1 MTSSRIIQALEGA
14 FNKYRIVFWDDKEEK
29 LIEEFDSLELPDVTK
44 IKLNNNEFSVK
55 YRILVEEKDKKFL
68 IYRPLG
74 EPEEKDN
81 WLLDVQLAS
90 YKFVAEQ
97 DTLRCTEIG
106 LDPAKF
112 SSYIKTHEFFF
123 SKKEYRDKLAAAIK
137 GSSEEETIDS
147 IDLKIIGI
155 MSPLK
160 KADTF
165 YTILQSLLKDAYEQ
179 SQTGMLMPQDVCMEM
194 HTELTNLLA
203 KHFNYKTTSL
213 SLHDFALKIFSDNLN
228 KQLGVTSELSNEAA
242 MFLGNWQDS
251 KNYGENFNEW
261 TDKAANELNLQ
272 LTFDKLDFDTLKQ
285 IDYFRNIDEMILVKL
300 KSDIS
305 NNLVND
311 LYVRRILDIRCT
323 KTWWKEYSSY
333 YETAYA
339 AAKFKQLIKT
349 INLNL
354 ENIEDAVNKYQES
367 WYEVDQQYRK
377 FNFYCRNNKNSEL
390 FSDLKVIIDNLY
402 TNDFLRPLGQ
412 KFSVAV
418 QEEKSWGKF
427 NKITYQPKFFN
438 NYVEPFIRKNNKVVV
453 IISDAMRYELGED
466 LTKQINQNNR
476 FSASIEPMVSVLPS
490 FTQLGMAALL
500 PNNSIELKTD
510 NTAAV
515 DGISAT
521 GIENRKKILAQYGHS
536 STCINAEDLL
546 SSKYKNKDIKELIA
560 ANEILYVYH
569 DVVDTTGEHD
579 EEHLF
584 DKSQDCLE
592 ELMQLVTRLSSGNA
606 NNIMITADHGFIYQD
621 IKLDKNID
629 FLDEPFVTGEKYQID
644 RRFVTANGELDGSNT
659 DFHSFTAKDLGL
671 SGELSVLI
679 PKAIQRIRKQGQNG
693 RYIHGGA
700 TLEETVIP
708 VIHVNKKRKDDV
720 SEVKVKVISRERIIT
735 SGQILITFYQ
745 EQPVENKVKGIS
757 IKAGFYRDGEP
768 VSNIEDLEFNKE
780 TTSVEEREQ
789 KRQFKLSTGIDSG
802 TVILKLTK
810 RVGNTDQYAHYEE
823 IAFSI
828 RQNFFGRD
836 F

>member
-1 MTSSRIIQALEGA
+1 MASSRIIQALESA
-14 FNKYRIVFWDDKEEK
+14 FKNYRIVFWDDDKEK
-29 LIEEFDSLELPDVTK
+29 LIDEFETLELPDVTK
-44 IKLNNNEFSVK
+44 IKINNNEFSVK
-55 YRILVEEKDKKFL
+55 YRILVEEPDKKFL
-68 IYRPLG
+68 IYRPAG
-74 EPEEKDN
+74 EPEVKDN

-112 SSYIKTHEFFF
+112 SSYIKQHENFFN
-123 SKKEYRDKLAAAIK
+123 KKEYREKLAAAIK
-137 GSSEEETIDS
+137 GSSEEETIES
-147 IDLKIIGI
+147 VDLKIIGI
-155 MSPLK
+155 MSPLRK
-160 KADTF
+160 VDTF
-165 YTILQSLLKDAYEQ
+165 YSILQSLLKDAYEL
-179 SQTGMLMPQDVCMEM
+179 SQNGLMMPQDACLEM
-194 HTELTNLLA
+194 QTELLSLLA
-203 KHFNYKTTSL
+203 KHFNYQSTSL
-213 SLHDFALKIFSDNLN
+213 SLHDFALKIFSDSLK
-228 KQLGVTSELSNEAA
+228 KQLGEPSELSNEVS

-261 TDKAANELNLQ
+261 TEKAANELNLQ

-285 IDYFRNIDEMILVKL
+285 IDYFRNIDEMILEKL
-300 KSDIS
+300 RSDI
-305 NNLVND
+305 NDDLVND
-311 LYVRRILDIRCT
+311 IDVRRILDIRCT
-323 KTWWKEYSSY
+323 KTWWKEFSNY

-349 INLNL
+349 VNLNI
-354 ENIEDAVNKYQES
+354 ENIEDAVSKYQSS
-367 WYEVDQQYRK
+367 WYEVDQEYRK
-377 FNFYCRNNKNSEL
+377 FNFYCRNNKNNEP
-390 FSDLKVIIDNLY
+390 FSDIKVIIDNLY

-412 KFSVAV
+412 KFSIAI
-418 QEEKSWGKF
+418 QEEKKWGKF

-438 NYVEPFIRKNNKVVV
+438 NYVEPFFRKNNKVVV
-453 IISDAMRYELGED
+453 IISDALRYELGDD
-466 LTKQINQNNR
+466 LTKQINKNNR

-490 FTQLGMAALL
+490 YTQLGMAALL
-500 PNNSIELKTD
+500 PNKSIELKAD

-515 DGISAT
+515 NGISAT
-521 GIENRKKILAQYGHS
+521 GIENRKKILAQCGRS
-536 STCINAEDLL
+536 STCINAEELL

-560 ANEILYVYH
+560 SNEIVYVYH
-569 DVVDTTGEHD
+569 DVIDTTGEHD

-606 NNIMITADHGFIYQD
+606 NNIIITADHGFVYQD
-621 IKLDKNID
+621 IKLDKNVD
-629 FLDEPFVTGEKYQID
+629 FLDEPFVTGEKYQVD
-644 RRFVTANGELDGSNT
+644 RRFITINGELDASNT
-659 DFHSFTAKDLGL
+659 DFHSFTAKDLSI

-679 PKAIQRIRKQGQNG
+679 PKAIQRIRKQGLNG

-700 TLEETVIP
+700 TLEETIIP

-745 EQPVENKVKGIS
+745 EQPVKDKVKGIS
-757 IKAGFYRDGEP
+757 IKAGFYRDGKP

-780 TTSVEEREQ
+780 TTNVEEREQ

-802 TVILKLTK
+802 TIILKLFK
-810 RVGNTDQYAHYEE
+810 RVENTDQYAPYDE
-823 IAFSI
+823 IMFSI
-828 RQNFFGRD
+828 RQNLFGRD

>member
-14 FNKYRIVFWDDKEEK
+14 FNKYRIVFWDDREEK
-29 LIEEFDSLELPDVTK
+29 LIDEFNSLELPNVTK
-44 IKLNNNEFSVK
+44 IKLNNNEFTVK
-55 YRILVEEKDKKFL
+55 YHILIEEKDKKFL

-97 DTLRCTEIG
+97 DTLRCSEIG

-112 SSYIKTHEFFF
+112 SSYIKEHEFFF
-123 SKKEYRDKLAAAIK
+123 NNKEYREKLAAAIK
-137 GSSEEETIDS
+137 GSSEEETIES
-147 IDLKIIGI
+147 IDLKILGI
-155 MSPLK
+155 MSPLR

-165 YTILQSLLKDAYEQ
+165 YTILQSLLKDTYELC
-179 SQTGMLMPQDVCMEM
+179 QTGMPMPFCIEM
-194 HTELTNLLA
+194 QAKLTNLLV
-203 KHFNYKTTSL
+203 KHFNYQSSTP

-228 KQLGVTSELSNEAA
+228 KQLGEPSELSNEAA
-242 MFLGNWQDS
+242 IFLGNWQDS

-261 TDKAANELNLQ
+261 TEKVADELNLQ
-272 LTFDKLDFDTLKQ
+272 LTFDKLDFDILKQ
-285 IDYFRNIDEMILVKL
+285 IDYFRNIDEMILIKL
-300 KSDIS
+300 RSDIRDD
-305 NNLVND
+305 LVND
-311 LYVRRILDIRCT
+311 TDVRRILDIRCT
-323 KTWWKEYSSY
+323 KTWWKEFSNY
-333 YETAYA
+333 YKTAYA
-339 AAKFKQLIKT
+339 AAKFKHLIKT
-349 INLNL
+349 VNLNI
-354 ENIEDAVNKYQES
+354 ENIEDAVSKYHSS
-367 WYEVDQQYRK
+367 WYEVDQEYRK
-377 FNFYCRNNKNSEL
+377 FNFYCRNNKNNEL
-390 FSDLKVIIDNLY
+390 FSDLKVTIENLY

-412 KFSVAV
+412 KFSVAI
-418 QEEKSWGKF
+418 QDEKKWGNF
-427 NKITYQPKFFN
+427 NQITYQPKFFN
-438 NYVEPFIRKNNKVVV
+438 NYVEPFIKKNNKVVV
-453 IISDAMRYELGED
+453 IISDALRYELGDD
-466 LTKQINQNNR
+466 LTKQINKNNR

-490 FTQLGMAALL
+490 FTQLGMASLL
-500 PNNSIELKTD
+500 PNQSIELKTD

-515 DGISAT
+515 NGLSAT
-521 GIENRKKILAQYGHS
+521 GIENRKKVLAQCGRS
-536 STCINAEDLL
+536 STCINAEELL

-560 ANEILYVYH
+560 SNEIVYVYH

-584 DKSQDCLE
+584 DKSQCCLE

-606 NNIMITADHGFIYQD
+606 NNIIITADHGFIYQD

-629 FLDEPFVTGEKYQID
+629 FLDEPFVTGEKYQVD
-644 RRFVTANGELDGSNT
+644 RRFITINGELDASNT
-659 DFHSFTAKDLGL
+659 DFHSFTTKDLRL
-671 SGELSVLI
+671 SGDLSVLI

-735 SGQILITFYQ
+735 SGQIMITFYQ
-745 EQPVENKVKGIS
+745 DQPIKDKVRGIS

-768 VSNIEDLEFNKE
+768 ISNIEELEFNKE
-780 TTSVEEREQ
+780 TTSAEEREQ

-802 TVILKLTK
+802 TVILKLSK
-810 RVGNTDQYAHYEE
+810 RVEKTDQYAPYDE
-823 IAFSI
+823 ITFSI

>member
-1 MTSSRIIQALEGA
+1 MAGSRITEALLNA
-14 FNKYRIVFWDDKEEK
+14 FNKYRIVFWDDDKEK
-29 LIEEFDSLELPDVTK
+29 LIDEFESLELPDVTK
-44 IKLNNNEFSVK
+44 IKLDNNEFSVK

-68 IYRPLG
+68 IYRPAG
-74 EPEEKDN
+74 EPEVKDN

-112 SSYIKTHEFFF
+112 SSYIKQHENFFN
-123 SKKEYRDKLAAAIK
+123 KKEYRDKLAAAIK
-137 GSSEEETIDS
+137 GSSEEETIES
-147 IDLKIIGI
+147 VDLKIIGI

-160 KADTF
+160 KVDTF
-165 YTILQSLLKDAYEQ
+165 YSILQSLLKDAYEQ
-179 SQTGMLMPQDVCMEM
+179 SQNGMMMPQDACIEM
-194 HTELTNLLA
+194 QTELLSLLA
-203 KHFNYKTTSL
+203 KHFNYQSTGL
-213 SLHDFALKIFSDNLN
+213 SLHDFALKIFGDSLK
-228 KQLGVTSELSNEAA
+228 KQLGEPSELSNEVA

-261 TDKAANELNLQ
+261 TEKAATELNLQ

-285 IDYFRNIDEMILVKL
+285 IDYFRNIDEMILIKL

-305 NNLVND
+305 NNLIND
-311 LYVRRILDIRCT
+311 IDVRRILDIRCT
-323 KTWWKEYSSY
+323 KTWWKDFSDY

-339 AAKFKQLIKT
+339 AAKFKQLIKKV
-349 INLNL
+349 NLNL

-377 FNFYCRNNKNSEL
+377 FNFYCRNNKNNEL
-390 FSDLKVIIDNLY
+390 FSDLKVTIDNLY

-412 KFSVAV
+412 KFSVAI
-418 QEEKSWGKF
+418 QGEKNWGSF
-427 NKITYQPKFFN
+427 SNIIYQPKFFN
-438 NYVEPFIRKNNKVVV
+438 NYVEPFINRNNKVVV
-453 IISDAMRYELGED
+453 IISDALRYELGEE
-466 LTKQINQNNR
+466 LTRMINQNNR
-476 FSASIEPMVSVLPS
+476 FSAEIEPMVSVLPS

-510 NTAAV
+510 NTAVV

-521 GIENRKKILAQYGHS
+521 GIENRKKILAQYGHA
-536 STCINAEDLL
+536 STCINADELL
-546 SSKYKNKDIKELIA
+546 SSKYKNKDIKELVA
-560 ANEILYVYH
+560 SNEIIYVYH

-621 IKLDKNID
+621 LKLDKNVD
-629 FLDEPFVTGEKYQID
+629 FVDEPFVTGEKYQID

-659 DFHSFTAKDLGL
+659 DFHSFMAKDLGL

-745 EQPVENKVKGIS
+745 EQPAEDKVKGIS
-757 IKAGFYRDGEP
+757 IRAGFYRDGIP

-780 TTSVEEREQ
+780 TTNVEEREQ

-802 TVILKLTK
+802 RVILKLTK
-810 RVGNTDQYAHYEE
+810 RVENTDQYAPYDE
-823 IAFSI
+823 ITFSI